1 MSALKKA
8 KLDKWKTQ
16 QDTATRTEVLT
27 SPDTAVQE
35 ALAEAEKIEH
45 ALIVIQ
51 GDSVGKVFRLQEGL
65 NHIGRQ
71 NDVEVRLDQRAVS
84 SEHASIVIRDKTAIL
99 EDLKSTNGTVLNKD
113 TIKRPAVL
121 QSGDLIKIGTTVL
134 RYTDSKLDTK
144 FTESLHQKGTL
155 DALTG
160 IFNKDYLTRALAS
173 SVEVAKAGYPL
184 SLVIFDLDFFKKI
197 NDTYGHLAG
206 DYVLKETCR
215 VIKESGIRS
224 EDILGRFGGEEFIL
238 IMPDAGIKTAVSV
251 AERIRKKIEEHI
263 FVYDS
268 KNIKVTASMGV
279 CSWSPQLTTPDM
291 MLEKA
296 DQLLY
301 QSKQNG
307 RNRVSS

>member
-1 MSALKKA
+1 MSSVKKSSS
-8 KLDKWKTQ
+8 KWKNQ
-16 QDTATRTEVLT
+16 QDTSTRTEVLT

-35 ALAEAEKIEH
+35 AMSEADKLEH

-51 GDSVGKVFRLQEGL
+51 GDMVGKVFRLKDGL

-71 NDVEVRLDQRAVS
+71 TEVEVRLDQRAVS
-84 SEHASIVIRDKTAIL
+84 SQHASILVREKTAIL

-113 TIKRPAVL
+113 TITRPAVL

-134 RYTDSKLDTK
+134 RYTDSKLDSK
-144 FTESLHQKGTL
+144 FTESLHQKGTI
-155 DALTG
+155 DSLTG
-160 IFNKDYLTRALAS
+160 VYNKDYLNRALTS
-173 SVEVAKAGYPL
+173 SIEVAKAGYAL

-197 NDTYGHLAG
+197 NDGFGHLAG

-215 VIKESGIRS
+215 LIKESGIRS

-238 IMPDAGIKTAVSV
+238 IMPDAPLSTAVSV
-251 AERIRKKIEEHI
+251 AERIRKKLEEHAFLYEGKVI
-263 FVYDS
+263 S
-268 KNIKVTASMGV
+268 VTASMGV
-279 CSWSPQLTTPDM
+279 CSWSPQTATAE
-291 MLEKA
+291 MLLERA

-301 QSKQNG
+301 HSKQNG